1 MSVCAKFQLS
11 SWSDIDSVERIDA
24 NWRRKLRRN
33 DANRRR
39 FWTGAELMQ
48 IGADFRHIW
57 MQIAA
62 KNWAERMQIGAN
74 LGKGPN

>member
-1 MSVCAKFQLS
+1 MKY
-11 SWSDIDSVERIDA
+11 DIDSVERIDA
-24 NWRRKLRRN
+24 NRRRKLRRN

-48 IGADFRHIW
+48 MSANFRHIW
-57 MQIAA
+57 MKIAA
-62 KNWAERMQIGAN
+62 ENWAERMQIGAD

>member
-1 MSVCAKFQLS
+1 MTQELIFFTKQIF
-11 SWSDIDSVERIDA
+11 DIDSVERIDA
-24 NWRRKLRRN
+24 NRGRKSRRN

-62 KNWAERMQIGAN
+62 ENWAERMQIGAG